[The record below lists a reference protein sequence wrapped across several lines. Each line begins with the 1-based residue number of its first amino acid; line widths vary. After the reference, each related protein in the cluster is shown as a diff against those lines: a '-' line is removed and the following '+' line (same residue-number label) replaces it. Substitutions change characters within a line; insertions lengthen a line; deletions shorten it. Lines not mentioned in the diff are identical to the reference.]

1 MVGFPYICLPQLQRL
16 NKLQLSR
23 VLMIA
28 TIAIIACF
36 QGYWLNRLYLDEK
49 QSLKKEADVLF
60 RESVYNLQM
69 QKFSKDTFFQE
80 FATSNRFLMDAM
92 NAIRRNAKGP
102 LGKKMVITMSNSF
115 SKTTDSSR
123 KDSAL
128 LVTSVPEKDIM
139 IPRMTG
145 AGDVSRVVF
154 RSSLGD
160 SLSVPQ
166 VDSAYGKE
174 LRKAKIN
181 VGYIIFSMPVKQSP
195 RNFTDSVNEN
205 ALHTNY
211 VIVGLSNPVAYQ
223 AQLESPFN
231 YILGKITYPILVS
244 LLLIT
249 LTTVSFIFLYRNL
262 LAQQRL
268 TSIKNDFISN
278 ITHELKTPIATVNV
292 AIEALRS
299 FNAMDNPARTKE
311 YLDIS
316 SAELQRLSLLV
327 DKVLKLSMFENRDI
341 ELKRETFSMKQV
353 IEEVL
358 QTMQLQFDKAKASV
372 QFNTEGERFMVEA
385 DKLHIT
391 SVVYNLV
398 DNALKY
404 SPAHPQI
411 DILLTDRGSFLQA
424 RISDKGIGIPK
435 EYQHRVFEKFF
446 RVPHG
451 DTHNIKGYGLGL
463 SYVSHI
469 IEKHHGSIEV
479 ESEEGKGSTFV
490 INLPVTGQAVIDDGN
505 GKKISRK

>member
-1 MVGFPYICLPQLQRL
+1 MASPTFVSYNYKRL

-181 VGYIIFSMPVKQSP
+181 VGYIIF
-195 RNFTDSVNEN
+195 RC
-205 ALHTNY
+205 
-211 VIVGLSNPVAYQ
+211 
-223 AQLESPFN
+223 
-231 YILGKITYPILVS
+231 
-244 LLLIT
+244 
-249 LTTVSFIFLYRNL
+249 R
-262 LAQQRL
+262 
-268 TSIKNDFISN
+268 
-278 ITHELKTPIATVNV
+278 
-292 AIEALRS
+292 
-299 FNAMDNPARTKE
+299 
-311 YLDIS
+311 
-316 SAELQRLSLLV
+316 
-327 DKVLKLSMFENRDI
+327 
-341 ELKRETFSMKQV
+341 
-353 IEEVL
+353 
-358 QTMQLQFDKAKASV
+358 
-372 QFNTEGERFMVEA
+372 
-385 DKLHIT
+385 
-391 SVVYNLV
+391 
-398 DNALKY
+398 
-404 SPAHPQI
+404 
-411 DILLTDRGSFLQA
+411 
-424 RISDKGIGIPK
+424 
-435 EYQHRVFEKFF
+435 
-446 RVPHG
+446 
-451 DTHNIKGYGLGL
+451 
-463 SYVSHI
+463 
-469 IEKHHGSIEV
+469 
-479 ESEEGKGSTFV
+479 
-490 INLPVTGQAVIDDGN
+490 
-505 GKKISRK
+505 